1 MPKVS
6 KKLYNEILSK
16 LLNDLAGIAS
26 ENENSIEVNT
36 IVDAVNLAFDMNGY
50 NPQKI
55 KNVTEKL
62 TAEIISELSARNYV
76 IL

>member
-6 KKLYNEILSK
+6 KKLYDEILSK

-26 ENENSIEVNT
+26 ENENSIEVST
-36 IVDAVNLAFDMNGY
+36 IVDAVILAFDMNGY
-50 NPQKI
+50 DSKKI
-55 KNVTEKL
+55 KDVTEKMI
-62 TAEIISELSARNYV
+62 AEIISELSARNYV

>member
-6 KKLYNEILSK
+6 KKLYDEILSK

-26 ENENSIEVNT
+26 ENENSIKVNT
-36 IVDAVNLAFDMNGY
+36 ITDAVNFAFDMNGY
-50 NPQKI
+50 NPKKI
-55 KNVTEKL
+55 KDVTGKM